1 MDDPTATTPV
11 ASPFPL
17 ASAGQRQGDRP
28 DGAQPDRG
36 QPDRGRMTGGRRDM
50 DRGDGDGGW
59 EDASDDIL
67 LGGIAAGNS
76 TAFAVLAARHAPK
89 ALKLAQRVLNNSADA
104 DEVVQEALVRVWT
117 GARNWVPDGRA
128 RFSTWLHRVVVNLCI
143 DRRRKPVHTDI
154 ADVPEPVDPAPTA
167 VALVDRRQTAGLV
180 AAALAELPERQ
191 RLAVTLCYYEEMSA
205 AEAADIL
212 TLSVSAVESLLARAR
227 RALRTRL
234 TPTLRG
240 PEAS

>member
-11 ASPFPL
+11 ASPYPL
-17 ASAGQRQGDRP
+17 APARRRRGDRP
-28 DGAQPDRG
+28 DDG
-36 QPDRGRMTGGRRDM
+36 QAGDGRITGGRRDM
-50 DRGDGDGGW
+50 NQRDGDGGW

-67 LGGIAAGNS
+67 LGGVAAGNS

-89 ALKLAQRVLNNSADA
+89 ALKLAQRILNNGADA

-167 VALVDRRQTAGLV
+167 VTLVDRRQTAGLV

-234 TPTLRG
+234 TPALRG
-240 PEAS
+240 SEAS